1 MSDQIRQCDAGHL
14 SLGAGNWECIT
25 LEADSERLAETLDA
39 LNESRGKII
48 KLEAQME
55 ELTRKLECPTSDEI
69 IVAIESLEERKEKDY
84 IYQRERAAQAEAEV
98 ESWKRNVDI
107 TGAELRDAYAE
118 VERLRAAYLDLI
130 MQVANK
136 WPGENRHDTAK
147 RYIVER
153 EAQSAQGS
161 EAKSALR
168 GEGEK

>member
-1 MSDQIRQCDAGHL
+1 VIVVCPG
-14 SLGAGNWECIT
+14 CIT

-98 ESWKRNVDI
+98 E
-107 TGAELRDAYAE
+107 
-118 VERLRAAYLDLI
+118 RLRRERTLQDWIMLDG
-130 MQVANK
+130 K
-136 WPGENRHDTAK
+136 
-147 RYIVER
+147 
-153 EAQSAQGS
+153 
-161 EAKSALR
+161 
-168 GEGEK
+168 GEK